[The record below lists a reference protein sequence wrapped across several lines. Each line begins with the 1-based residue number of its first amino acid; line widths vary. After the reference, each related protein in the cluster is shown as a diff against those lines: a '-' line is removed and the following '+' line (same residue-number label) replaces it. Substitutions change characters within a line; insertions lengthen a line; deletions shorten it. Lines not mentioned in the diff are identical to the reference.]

1 MYSKKEVVEL
11 TDDLLK
17 HLKIDRDSF
26 TGDRIISFLKE
37 KGLIESELEIGK
49 WYHYGTD
56 LLVWNGG
63 RSTYGFSQGVDY
75 LNNAYFTV
83 DEAIPATDKEVEE
96 ALIKEAKKR
105 GFNEGVKIKGFV
117 CSDEEVSTITEGF
130 VYSNGELRVN
140 CSGDYYTMR
149 HIFEDGKWAE
159 IIEDVNDT
167 NVADIGNEEESYSHT
182 FTCRPSN
189 TFNCG
194 TSFTHPSNEIKI
206 NGETYVKK

>member
-11 TDDLLK
+11 
-17 HLKIDRDSF
+17 IWEFDR
-26 TGDRIISFLKE
+26 GNLNPNNFLKE
-37 KGLIESELEIGK
+37 KGLIESELEIGE
-49 WYHYGTD
+49 WYHYGAD

-63 RSTYGFSQGVDY
+63 LSTYGFSLGVDY
-75 LNNAYFTV
+75 LNNAYFSV

-105 GFNEGVKIKGFV
+105 GFKEGVKIKGFV

-149 HIFEDGKWAE
+149 LIFEDGKWAD
-159 IIEDVNDT
+159 II
-167 NVADIGNEEESYSHT
+167 EEESYSHT
-182 FTCRPSN
+182 LTY
-189 TFNCG
+189 G
-194 TSFTHPSNEIKI
+194 TSNDFKLYNEITV
-206 NGETYVKK
+206 NGITYTKKYRYC

>member
-11 TDDLLK
+11 LKDFKYKNLLSRRF
-17 HLKIDRDSF
+17 DETF
-26 TGDRIISFLKE
+26 TKLLKE

-63 RSTYGFSQGVDY
+63 DSTYGFNQGVDY

-105 GFNEGVKIKGFV
+105 GFKEGVKVTQINKYNLGNPGEDKWV
-117 CSDEEVSTITEGF
+117 VT
-130 VYSNGELRVN
+130 NGHYEYICGKLFICN
-140 CSGDYYTMR
+140 ICL
-149 HIFEDGKWAE
+149 FNDGKWAE
-159 IIEDVNDT
+159 IIEEESYSHTLTYGDVNDT
-167 NVADIGNEEESYSHT
+167 NVADIGNEIT
-182 FTCRPSN
+182 V
-189 TFNCG
+189 
-194 TSFTHPSNEIKI
+194 
-206 NGETYVKK
+206 NGITYTKKYRHC